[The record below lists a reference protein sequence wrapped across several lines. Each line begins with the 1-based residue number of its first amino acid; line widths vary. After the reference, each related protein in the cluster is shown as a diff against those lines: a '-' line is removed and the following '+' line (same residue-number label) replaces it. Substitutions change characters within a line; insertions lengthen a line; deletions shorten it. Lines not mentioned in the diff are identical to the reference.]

1 MRKITIIGGGLAGCE
16 CAYQLLKRGY
26 EVDLYE
32 MRPERGTPAHKTD
45 KLCELVCSNS
55 LKSTDV
61 ATSQGA
67 LKKEAALLDCFVLR
81 MAESC
86 AVPAGGA
93 LAVDREKFSEKVEEE
108 LLRFPNLNLI
118 RKENAEIGDW
128 TVVAAGPLASE
139 KLTDRIAALSG
150 EEHLHF
156 FDAVAP
162 IVKADSIDM
171 DHAFFAGRYGKGG
184 EDYLNLPMEKDEYY
198 AFVKE
203 LVGAEKAL
211 LRDFE
216 KGDVFEACMP
226 VEVMAARGEDT
237 LRFGPLRPVGLFDPK
252 TGKRPYAVVQ
262 MRKEDAAGTLYN
274 MVGFQTNLKFG
285 EQKRVFGMIP
295 ALHDAEFVRY
305 GVMHRNTFVNAP
317 VLLNEDFSLK
327 KNDTVFFAG
336 QISGVEGYVES
347 VVGGLMCAINIDRRV
362 KGLLSAIPP
371 ETTLTGGLMRYVA
384 APNPDFQPMHVS
396 FALLPPIEG
405 VRDKKKRK
413 EEYGKRAVS
422 DMERFASEIL

>member
-61 ATSQGA
+61 GTSQGA

-81 MAESC
+81 MAEAC

-118 RKENAEIGDW
+118 RKENAEINDW
-128 TVVAAGPLASE
+128 TVIAAGPLASE
-139 KLTDRIAALSG
+139 KLTDKIAALSG

-252 TGKRPYAVVQ
+252 TGRRPYAVVQ
-262 MRKEDAAGTLYN
+262 MRKEDANGVLYN

-317 VLLNEDFSLK
+317 MLLNEDFSLK

-347 VVGGLMCAINIDRRV
+347 IVGGLMCAINIDRRA
-362 KGLLSAIPP
+362 KGLPSVIPP

-396 FALLPPIEG
+396 FALLPSIEG
-405 VRDKKKRK
+405 IRDKKKRK